1 MAFFIGYTE
10 YIYNQNEG
18 RIMALAWSDSRELAI
33 SLAELYPEQD
43 PAQIRF
49 TDLRRMIIELDDFN
63 DDPNHCG
70 ERVLEA
76 VMMAW
81 IDEY

>member
-1 MAFFIGYTE
+1 
-10 YIYNQNEG
+10 
-18 RIMALAWSDSRELAI
+18 MALAWSDSRDIAIELF
-33 SLAELYPEQD
+33 EQYPEQD
-43 PAQIRF
+43 PQQVRF
-49 TDLRRMIIELDDFN
+49 TDLRKMILALDDFT

-76 VMMAW
+76 VMLAW

>member
-1 MAFFIGYTE
+1 
-10 YIYNQNEG
+10 
-18 RIMALAWSDSRELAI
+18 MALAWSDSRDIAIELF
-33 SLAELYPEQD
+33 EQYPEQD
-43 PAQIRF
+43 PQQVRF
-49 TDLRRMIIELDDFN
+49 TDLRKMIIELDDFT

-76 VMMAW
+76 VLLAW

>member
-1 MAFFIGYTE
+1 ME
-10 YIYNQNEG
+10 LN
-18 RIMALAWSDSRELAI
+18 WSDSRELAI
-33 SLAELYPEQD
+33 SLAEHYPDQD
-43 PAQIRF
+43 PAQVRF
-49 TDLRRMIIELDDFN
+49 TELRKMILGLDEFT

-76 VMMAW
+76 VMLAW

>member
-1 MAFFIGYTE
+1 MAFFISYTHNISSE
-10 YIYNQNEG
+10 HEDDV
-18 RIMALAWSDSRELAI
+18 MELTWSDSQELAI
-33 SLAELYPEQD
+33 SLAEQYPDQD
-43 PAQIRF
+43 PAQVRF
-49 TDLRRMIIELDDFN
+49 TDLRRMILDLKEFN
-63 DDPNHCG
+63 DDPEHCG

>member
-1 MAFFIGYTE
+1 
-10 YIYNQNEG
+10 
-18 RIMALAWSDSRELAI
+18 
-33 SLAELYPEQD
+33 
-43 PAQIRF
+43 
-49 TDLRRMIIELDDFN
+49 LRRMILGLDDFT

-76 VMMAW
+76 VMLAW

>member
-1 MAFFIGYTE
+1 
-10 YIYNQNEG
+10 
-18 RIMALAWSDSRELAI
+18 MALAWSDSRDIAIELF
-33 SLAELYPEQD
+33 EQYPEQD
-43 PAQIRF
+43 PQQVRF
-49 TDLRRMIIELDDFN
+49 TDLRNMILELDDFT

-76 VMMAW
+76 VMLAW

>member
-1 MAFFIGYTE
+1 ME
-10 YIYNQNEG
+10 
-18 RIMALAWSDSRELAI
+18 LAWSDSTDIAI
-33 SLAELYPEQD
+33 TLAENYPEQD
-43 PAQIRF
+43 PHLVRF
-49 TDLRRMIIELDDFN
+49 TDLRRMILGLAEFT

-76 VMMAW
+76 VMLAW

>member
-1 MAFFIGYTE
+1 MG
-10 YIYNQNEG
+10 
-18 RIMALAWSDSRELAI
+18 LAWSDSQDLAI
-33 SLAELYPEQD
+33 NLAERYPDQD
-43 PAQIRF
+43 PAKVRF
-49 TDLRRMIIELDDFN
+49 TDLRRMILELDDFT
-63 DDPNHCG
+63 DDPAHCG

>member
-1 MAFFIGYTE
+1 
-10 YIYNQNEG
+10 
-18 RIMALAWSDSRELAI
+18 MALAWSDSRDIAIELF
-33 SLAELYPEQD
+33 EQYPKQD
-43 PAQIRF
+43 PQQVRF
-49 TDLRRMIIELDDFN
+49 TDLRKMIIELDDFT

-76 VMMAW
+76 VMLAW

>member
-1 MAFFIGYTE
+1 ME
-10 YIYNQNEG
+10 
-18 RIMALAWSDSRELAI
+18 LAWSDSAEIAITLADN
-33 SLAELYPEQD
+33 YPEQD
-43 PAQIRF
+43 PHQVRF
-49 TDLRRMIIELDDFN
+49 TDLRRMILGLEEFT

-76 VMMAW
+76 VMLAW

>member
-1 MAFFIGYTE
+1 ME
-10 YIYNQNEG
+10 
-18 RIMALAWSDSRELAI
+18 LAWSDSTEIAI
-33 SLAELYPEQD
+33 TLAENYQEQD
-43 PAQIRF
+43 PHQVRF
-49 TDLRRMIIELDDFN
+49 TDLRRMILGLAEFT

-76 VMMAW
+76 VMLAW

>member
-1 MAFFIGYTE
+1 
-10 YIYNQNEG
+10 
-18 RIMALAWSDSRELAI
+18 MALGWSDSAEIAI
-33 SLAELYPEQD
+33 TLAELYPEQD
-43 PAQIRF
+43 PQQVRF
-49 TDLRRMIIELDDFN
+49 TQLREMILGLEDFD

-76 VMMAW
+76 VMLAW